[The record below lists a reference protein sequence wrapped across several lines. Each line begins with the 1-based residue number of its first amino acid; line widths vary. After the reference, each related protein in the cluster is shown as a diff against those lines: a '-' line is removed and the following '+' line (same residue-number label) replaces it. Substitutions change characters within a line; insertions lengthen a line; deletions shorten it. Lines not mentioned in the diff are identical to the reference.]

1 MIVKS
6 SWRSGANPSL
16 DQHGNKSN
24 GIDIFCLS
32 SVYGVLKLKLGLLN
46 FAVSR
51 VPCFQCLLAP
61 SIDMTEKPPR
71 HLVRIVFWS
80 GMG

>member
-1 MIVKS
+1 MIVES

-46 FAVSR
+46 FADSC
-51 VPCFQCLLAP
+51 VPCFTMFVSA
-61 SIDMTEKPPR
+61 IY
-71 HLVRIVFWS
+71 
-80 GMG
+80 

>member
-1 MIVKS
+1 MIVES

-32 SVYGVLKLKLGLLN
+32 SVYGVLKLKLGLLI
-46 FAVSR
+46 FAFLRSC
-51 VPCFQCLLAP
+51 VPCFTMFVSA
-61 SIDMTEKPPR
+61 IY
-71 HLVRIVFWS
+71 
-80 GMG
+80 